1 MAEDT
6 RKKMLVELLL
16 EMGGGFGAG
25 VLDVETAAHTP
36 MGLSYGA
43 IVGSVGAI
51 AAIALGPKALKGAM
65 KYIGDAAGGMLA
77 FESGAAGANWRINA
91 KTAAGTT
98 GLTNVPIGGY
108 NSLAAQANKTTPGSG
123 VAGRMGQGSRVVSQ
137 ADLYDSINALESL
150 AAA

>member
-1 MAEDT
+1 MADT
-6 RKKMLVELLL
+6 RKGQLAELLL
-16 EMGGGFGAG
+16 EMGGGFAAG

-43 IVGSVGAI
+43 ILGTIGAI
-51 AAIALGPKALKGAM
+51 GAIALGPKALGGAM
-65 KYIGDAAGGMLA
+65 RYLGDAAGGMLA

-91 KTAAGTT
+91 KTVAGAT
-98 GLTNVPIGGY
+98 GLVQMPVGGF
-108 NSLAAQANKTTPGSG
+108 NSSAAAANKATPDSG

-137 ADLYDSINALESL
+137 ADLYDSINALEQL

>member
-1 MAEDT
+1 MADT
-6 RKKMLVELLL
+6 RKGQLVELLL

-43 IVGSVGAI
+43 ILGAVGAI
-51 AAIALGPKALKGAM
+51 GAIAMGPNALKGAM
-65 KYIGDAAGGMLA
+65 KYVGDAAGGMLA

-98 GLTNVPIGGY
+98 GLVQMPVGGF
-108 NSLAAQANKTTPGSG
+108 NSSAAAANKATPGSG

-137 ADLYDSINALESL
+137 ADLYASIDALNAL